1 MRTTHF
7 PRRSSRARHE
17 GALLAAAAGGAF
29 VVLSAAATPA
39 SAQPL
44 VYYGGGVISNVKV
57 VQVAWT
63 AEVAATRQADLTK
76 FYEAVLG
83 STYLDWLSEY
93 DTIGKVGFAD
103 GLPGS
108 EQHIGRGSF
117 AGAFVITPNN
127 TATLLDDGAIAK
139 ELVDQIGS
147 GALPKPELDAQG
159 RVRSLYMF
167 DFPPGYDF
175 TVGPSV
181 GCGDFDGYHST
192 VLLDDAAVP
201 FGVHPDCGHSFGAL
215 TAVHAHELVE
225 AITDP
230 DTGLAAGLER
240 PMAWRATWENGN
252 AEEISDLCQAAG
264 VGIVGGFKVA
274 KNWSNY
280 AGGCVVAIPVCDG
293 ELAPPACRP
302 CSAYDNGFAC
312 SGETPLCAEDGAKEG
327 QCVACTAADASA
339 CAGATPLC
347 DVGANAC
354 VGCLGDADC
363 TDAGAPVCDAETRA
377 CRGCS
382 ANEECQ
388 SGVCDTAA
396 DGAAGQC
403 VECDADTDCGADQVC
418 TEHACVAPPATTTTG
433 EGGDTGT
440 DAGGGC
446 AVGRGAGEE
455 SGGKE
460 GETSRAGAWI
470 FVALAAAWG
479 RLRRS
484 AWPRRPWARGRQW
497 PPCSRG

>member
-1 MRTTHF
+1 MRTTLF

-17 GALLAAAAGGAF
+17 GALLATAAGSAF
-29 VVLSAAATPA
+29 VALSAAATPA

-63 AEVAATRQADLTK
+63 AEVPATRQADLTK

-117 AGAFVITPNN
+117 AGAFVIAPNN
-127 TATLLDDGAIAK
+127 TATLLDEGAIAK

-167 DFPPGYDF
+167 EFPPGYDF
-175 TVGPSV
+175 TLGPSV

-192 VLLDDAAVP
+192 VLLDDTAVP
-201 FGVHPDCGHSFGAL
+201 FGVHPDCGLSFGAL
-215 TAVHAHELVE
+215 TVVHAHELVE

-230 DTGLAAGLER
+230 DTGLAASLDR

-252 AEEISDLCQAAG
+252 AEEISDLCQGAG

-280 AGGCVVAIPVCDG
+280 AGGCVVEIPVCDG

-302 CSAYDNGFAC
+302 CSAYDDGFAC
-312 SGETPLCAEDGAKEG
+312 SGDTPLCAEDGAKEG

-339 CAGATPLC
+339 CTGATPLC

-363 TDAGAPVCDAETRA
+363 RDTGASACDAETKA
-377 CRGCS
+377 CRGCQS
-382 ANEECQ
+382 NDECQ
-388 SGVCDTAA
+388 FGVCDTAA

-403 VECDADTDCGADQVC
+403 VECDADADCGAAQVC
-418 TEHACVAPPATTTTG
+418 TEHACVAAPVATTSG
-433 EGGDTGT
+433 SGGDAEP
-440 DAGGGC
+440 DSAGSR
-446 AVGRGAGEE
+446 AVGRGDVGRGKGEGGGGTKSAAGVWLF
-455 SGGKE
+455 
-460 GETSRAGAWI
+460 A
-470 FVALAAAWG
+470 ALAAAWG
-479 RLRRS
+479 RLRRT
-484 AWPRRPWARGRQW
+484 ARA
-497 PPCSRG
+497 